1 MLVIDSTKFKVGPG
15 GTVTVYGAGFDELTS
30 ITLAS
35 QLVMPTDYSEEFICF
50 SAPDKV
56 GVYSFTVSD
65 SESTSQALTLNVVA
79 FEDLNT
85 NRLPERSE
93 SSFRR
98 MLDGLMPRGF
108 AWEFEEGSYWSKM
121 LAAIALAFAYL
132 YEMLKSLVVDMS
144 PYSTTNYGVWENE
157 LGLPRLGL
165 EQETLEGRKSEIVR
179 VARKNGGA
187 TLPYIKSLLNL
198 YGIKSDVYEF
208 WASPEVFPSWVAD
221 LGEDANFYVLV
232 KIYRDSYYSKG
243 FKCTSKCNSSLGTP
257 RDSILETM
265 LAQEKP
271 AHVKII
277 YSYVVRIL
285 TDMSGNPIVNDN
297 GQMIIV

>member
-15 GTVTVYGAGFDELTS
+15 GTVTVYGVGFDEFTS
-30 ITLAS
+30 IMLAG
-35 QLVMPTDYSEEFICF
+35 QPAMVTDYSDEFVCF
-50 SAPDKV
+50 SAPDQV
-56 GVYSFTVSD
+56 GVYAFTISD
-65 SESTSQALTLNVVA
+65 SESTSQSLTLNVVA

-85 NRLPERSE
+85 NRLPDRSE

-98 MLDGLMPRGF
+98 MLYGLMPRGF
-108 AWEFEEGSYWSKM
+108 AWEFEEGSYWSKL
-121 LAAIALAFAYL
+121 LAAIALALAFV
-132 YEMLKSLVVDMS
+132 YEMLKSLVLEMS
-144 PYSTTNYGVWENE
+144 PYSTTSYGTWENE
-157 LGLPRLGL
+157 LELPRLGL
-165 EQETLEGRKSEIVR
+165 EQSSLEGRKSEIIR
-179 VARKNGGA
+179 IARKKGGA

-208 WASPEVFPSWVAD
+208 FENPEVFPSWVAD
-221 LGEDANFYVLV
+221 LGEDAYFYVLV

-271 AHVKII
+271 SHVKII
-277 YSYVVRIL
+277 YSYVVRVL
-285 TDMSGNPIVNDN
+285 TDMSGNPIVTDN